1 MSDPL
6 KFTDLFSPEIIS
18 VNGAIS
24 LIKTAIQEVYERV
37 KMLEENEELR
47 KCIERQ
53 AKWLGQTADELE
65 KSKIENF
72 PQSCSDCLQDFKDS
86 ISECSRVCAELK
98 VAKNKA
104 IQMLSI
110 NIPLPQLT
118 FYDNLYF
125 TCDLICQCPCLTE
138 YHTDH
143 FCCMFRDQ

>member
-6 KFTDLFSPEIIS
+6 KFTDFFPPEIIS

-65 KSKIENF
+65 KSKI
-72 PQSCSDCLQDFKDS
+72 
-86 ISECSRVCAELK
+86 
-98 VAKNKA
+98 
-104 IQMLSI
+104 
-110 NIPLPQLT
+110 
-118 FYDNLYF
+118 
-125 TCDLICQCPCLTE
+125 
-138 YHTDH
+138 
-143 FCCMFRDQ
+143 